1 MAKVALQNLGFRY
14 PGASAETLVDL
25 SLTIE
30 DGSAHALLGGS
41 GTGKTT
47 LLNLFS
53 GLLAPTTGAVIFD
66 GRDVS
71 TVPGRDRQ
79 VAQVFQFPVLYEGLS
94 VLDNLAFPL
103 RTRGWKAVA
112 ARQRAL
118 QLAQRLDI
126 EALAPKLASTLSLFE
141 KQLLA
146 IGKALVRPDLALVL
160 LDEPLTA
167 VEPRVKWQL
176 RKLLREVQKEEG
188 TTMLYVTHDQTEA
201 LTFADQVSLMQEG
214 RLIQTGTPKELHDSP
229 DHEYV
234 GHFIGSP
241 GMNLVPAQVRN
252 HRLVCEGVDMG
263 PCTGAEG
270 DNYRIGFRD
279 SWAELL
285 PPQEISQE
293 MPSDP
298 MPVCLPAQVRSV
310 RLLGTRLG
318 QPQGHCRLQLGATEV
333 HLLTSAS
340 VSPGQA
346 VRVSMS
352 RYLLFCDGKRVTI
365 DAS

>member
-14 PGASAETLVDL
+14 PGASADTLLNL

-53 GLLAPTTGAVIFD
+53 GLLAPTTGAVLFD

-79 VAQVFQFPVLYEGLS
+79 VAQVFQFPVLYERLS

-103 RTRGWKAVA
+103 RTRGWKPAA
-112 ARQRAL
+112 ARQRARH
-118 QLAQRLDI
+118 LAQRLDI
-126 EALAPKLASTLSLFE
+126 EALAPKLASSLSLFE

-167 VEPRVKWQL
+167 VEPRVKWKL

-201 LTFADQVSLMQEG
+201 LTFADRVSLMQEG

-229 DHEYV
+229 DYEYV

-252 HRLVCEGVDMG
+252 QRLICEGVDLA
-263 PCTGAEG
+263 PCAGAEG
-270 DNYRIGFRD
+270 NNYRIGFRD
-279 SWAELL
+279 SWVELL
-285 PPQEISQE
+285 LPQQ
-293 MPSDP
+293 MRSDSTS
-298 MPVCLPAQVRSV
+298 VCLPAHVQSI

-318 QPQGHCRLQLGATEV
+318 QTQGHCRLQLGATEV
-333 HLLTSAS
+333 HLLTSAM
-340 VSPGQA
+340 VTCGQA
-346 VRVSMS
+346 VQVAMS
-352 RYLLFCDGKRVTI
+352 RYLVFCDGKRVAT